1 MNSFSEKTM
10 KDRSKNMF
18 MKALT
23 AASES
28 SSSVQ
33 VQMEDEE
40 QIEKRVG
47 RASTFFYRQFTI
59 CR

>member
-1 MNSFSEKTM
+1 M

-47 RASTFFYRQFTI
+47 RTIAFFYRQFTI

>member
-47 RASTFFYRQFTI
+47 RTIAFFYRQFTI